1 VHPTLRR
8 YIEGLA
14 LQKPPAT
21 IATIHRQAVTC
32 AQEHDWG
39 VPSYGT
45 VYAIVRALDPA
56 LVTYAHQG
64 AKVYN
69 DTYDVLYRREAG
81 GPNAV
86 WQADH
91 CLLDLWLR
99 DERGQPMRPWLT
111 IIQDDYSRAIAGYMV
126 TFQEPSAL
134 QTALV
139 LRQAIWR
146 KSDPRWHICGIPG
159 QFYTDHGSDFIS
171 QHIEQVCIDL
181 KIELI
186 FSQVGVPRGRGRIER
201 FFQTVNQL
209 LLCRLP
215 GYIAE
220 GTSRSAATLT
230 LADLDARFC
239 AFLLDEYHQRVQR
252 ETGMAPQARWEAGG
266 FLPHM
271 PESLEHLDVLL
282 LTVARPR
289 RVHQDGIR
297 FEGYRYIDLALA
309 AYVGEDVTIR
319 YDPRDMAEIRV
330 YYQNAFLCR
339 AICQELAGE
348 TISLKDIQ
356 HARNQ
361 RRRQVRE
368 QVADRQNVVTDLTA
382 GRQPE
387 PPTAAGE
394 ASAPAEPPR
403 PRLKRYYHE

>member
-1 VHPTLRR
+1 
-8 YIEGLA
+8 
-14 LQKPPAT
+14 
-21 IATIHRQAVTC
+21 
-32 AQEHDWG
+32 
-39 VPSYGT
+39 
-45 VYAIVRALDPA
+45 
-56 LVTYAHQG
+56 
-64 AKVYN
+64 
-69 DTYDVLYRREAG
+69 
-81 GPNAV
+81 
-86 WQADH
+86 
-91 CLLDLWLR
+91 
-99 DERGQPMRPWLT
+99 
-111 IIQDDYSRAIAGYMV
+111 
-126 TFQEPSAL
+126 
-134 QTALV
+134 
-139 LRQAIWR
+139 
-146 KSDPRWHICGIPG
+146 
-159 QFYTDHGSDFIS
+159 
-171 QHIEQVCIDL
+171 
-181 KIELI
+181 
-186 FSQVGVPRGRGRIER
+186 
-201 FFQTVNQL
+201 
-209 LLCRLP
+209 
-215 GYIAE
+215 
-220 GTSRSAATLT
+220 
-230 LADLDARFC
+230 
-239 AFLLDEYHQRVQR
+239 
-252 ETGMAPQARWEAGG
+252 
-266 FLPHM
+266 M